1 MDLVAI
7 LADAQFH
14 AGTDLGRCLG
24 ITRAAVSKAVQVL
37 RAQGLPIER
46 QVGRGYR
53 LAEPLIPLYSE
64 AISRNARGCVLAEGD
79 GAPIAVFPELPSTSA
94 HLLAR
99 ATVSGEACLAEVQTA
114 GRGRRGRA
122 WHMPPYRNIALSVV
136 WHFERGAGALAG
148 LSLAM
153 GVAVR
158 DALHAFGVPVLA
170 LKWPNDILGDGRK
183 LAGLLLNVQGEAH
196 GLVRVAVGVGVN
208 VAVPPADAAQIAQP
222 LIDLH
227 TLMPQVRP
235 IDRNELAGLLIRH
248 LRAVLREFAHS
259 GFALFHARWEQAHA
273 YAGRPVRIIGEQEMF
288 DGIAEGVT
296 ADGALCV
303 RAVDG
308 RTRYVQAADVSLRA
322 AP

>member
-1 MDLVAI
+1 MSTRMDLLAI

-14 AGTDLGRCLG
+14 VGTDLGRRLG
-24 ITRAAVSKAVQVL
+24 ISRAAVSKAVQVL
-37 RAQGLPIER
+37 RAQGLPVER
-46 QVGRGYR
+46 RVGRGYR
-53 LAEPLIPLYSE
+53 LAEPVIPLYRD
-64 AISRNARGCVLAEGD
+64 AIARAIAQAD

-94 HLLAR
+94 YLLAR

-148 LSLAM
+148 LSLAL

-158 DALHAFGVPVLA
+158 DALQAFGVPALA
-170 LKWPNDILGDGRK
+170 VKWPNDILGDGRK
-183 LAGLLLNVQGEAH
+183 LAGLLLEVQGEAH
-196 GLVRVAVGVGVN
+196 GPVRVVVGVGVN
-208 VAVPPADAAQIAQP
+208 VAVPAVDAAAIAQP

-227 TLMPQVRP
+227 TLMPQARP
-235 IDRNELAGLLIRH
+235 IDRNQLAGLLIRH
-248 LRAVLREFAHS
+248 LRAAQREFAHS
-259 GFALFHARWEQAHA
+259 GFAPFHARWEQAHA
-273 YAGRPVRIIGEQEMF
+273 YAGRPVRIVGDQEMF

-303 RAVDG
+303 RAADG
-308 RTRYVQAADVSLRA
+308 RARYVQAADVSLR
-322 AP
+322 PSP

>member
-7 LADAQFH
+7 LADAHFH
-14 AGTDLGRCLG
+14 AGTDLGQRLG
-24 ITRAAVSKAVQVL
+24 ISRAAVSKAVQVL

-53 LAEPLIPLYSE
+53 LAEPMIPLYSD
-64 AISRNARGCVLAEGD
+64 AIARAVAHAD
-79 GAPIAVFPELPSTSA
+79 GAPIAVFPELASTSV

-99 ATVSGEACLAEVQTA
+99 TTVCGEACLAEVQTA

-122 WHMPPYRNIALSVV
+122 WRMPAYRNIALSIV

-148 LSLAM
+148 LSLAL

-158 DALHAFGVPVLA
+158 DALHAFGVPALA

-183 LAGLLLNVQGEAH
+183 LAGLLLDVQGEAH
-196 GLVRVAVGVGVN
+196 GPARVVVGVGVN
-208 VAVPPADAAQIAQP
+208 VAVPPADAAEIAQP
-222 LIDLH
+222 LIDIQ
-227 TLMPQVRP
+227 TLLPHARP
-235 IDRNELAGLLIRH
+235 IDRNQLAGLLIRH
-248 LRAVLREFAHS
+248 LRAALREFADS
-259 GFALFHARWEQAHA
+259 GFAPFHTRWEQAHA
-273 YAGRPVRIIGEQEMF
+273 YAGKPVRIVGEHEMF

-303 RAVDG
+303 RAADG
-308 RTRYVQAADVSLRA
+308 RARHVQAADVSLRA